1 MPYRAPVVDREG
13 GRFGT
18 AESLL
23 GDEAEDIFH
32 GIAVKR
38 SGDGR
43 LVEVAAAHVQRIT
56 SREIRTDLSREDV
69 AALPPYFA
77 EIEEEIAILSER
89 DEDQATRVEQT
100 AIIVAVAVMSHVE
113 PETRFTLRSRNGTGH
128 DYYLNETRDEMIEIA
143 GLWKGGLPGLFAE
156 TQAQSDLNP
165 SLRKRWVSVTIIMK
179 SPRNRTEGLHS

>member
-56 SREIRTDLSREDV
+56 SREVRTDLSPHDV
-69 AALPPYFA
+69 AALPPYK
-77 EIEEEIAILSER
+77 EERWFHIGWGGLFR
-89 DEDQATRVEQT
+89 K
-100 AIIVAVAVMSHVE
+100 H
-113 PETRFTLRSRNGTGH
+113 PE
-128 DYYLNETRDEMIEIA
+128 
-143 GLWKGGLPGLFAE
+143 WKG
-156 TQAQSDLNP
+156 
-165 SLRKRWVSVTIIMK
+165 
-179 SPRNRTEGLHS
+179 